1 MSISHLWR
9 KPALFLGCL
18 CLTTTLIGAEL
29 PVAKPESVGMSSE
42 KLQAV
47 DKIVEDLIAKKRLA
61 GAQIAITRKG
71 KVVYNKTF
79 GKMDIE
85 ADKAMREDAI
95 LRIYSM
101 SKSITTAA
109 ALMLYD
115 EGKVGLDDP
124 LSKYIPE
131 FKGVSVWKEGGA
143 VPAKREP
150 TVRDLMRHT
159 AGLTYGGIGN
169 AEADKLF
176 KEANLFDKNQTLEAF
191 GAKIG
196 KLPLKYEPGTEWL
209 YSFATD
215 VLGRVVE
222 VASGKPFDVFLQE
235 RIFTPLDM
243 KDTGFHV
250 PAEKLERLATVYN
263 SDGKG
268 TLKPTD
274 VPATSGYRNKPN
286 FSSGGGGLVST
297 TRDYLRFLQMVAN
310 GGKLDGKRL
319 LKEKTADL
327 MTHNELPEMAMP
339 IRFGNELREGVGF
352 GLGFN
357 VRVAKSEK
365 WDPASPVGE
374 WGWGGMAS
382 THYWASPKD
391 ELVVV
396 TMEQTLPYSFMLE
409 WAVKKPIYEAIVK

>member
-1 MSISHLWR
+1 MPNSYLPLKSV
-9 KPALFLGCL
+9 FVLGCL
-18 CLTTTLIGAEL
+18 CLATSLTGAEL

-42 KLQAV
+42 KLREV
-47 DKIVEDLIAKKRLA
+47 DRIVEDLIAKKRLA
-61 GAQIAITRKG
+61 GAQVAVTRHG

-79 GKMDIE
+79 GQMDIE
-85 ADKAMREDAI
+85 ADKAMQEDAI
-95 LRIYSM
+95 IRIYSM
-101 SKSITTAA
+101 SKGITTAA
-109 ALMLYD
+109 ALMLYE
-115 EGKVGLDDP
+115 EGKIGLDDAV
-124 LSKYIPE
+124 SKYIPE
-131 FKGVSVWKEGGA
+131 FKGVKVWDGDKA

-169 AEADKLF
+169 VEVDKLF
-176 KEANLFDKNQTLEAF
+176 KQADLFNKGQTLAEF
-191 GAKIG
+191 SAKMG
-196 KLPLKYEPGTEWL
+196 KLPLKFEPGTEWM
-209 YSFATD
+209 YSFSVD
-215 VLGRVVE
+215 ILGRVVE
-222 VASGKPFDVFLQE
+222 VAEGKPFDVFLQE
-235 RIFTPLDM
+235 RIFNPLDM
-243 KDTGFHV
+243 KDTGFYV

-268 TLKPTD
+268 TLKPVD
-274 VPATSGYRNKPN
+274 VPATSGYRTKPGML
-286 FSSGGGGLVST
+286 SGGGGLVST

-319 LKEKTADL
+319 LKEKTVAL
-327 MTHNELPEMAMP
+327 MTHNEVPEVAMP
-339 IRFGNELREGVGF
+339 IRFGKEMREGVGF

-357 VRVAKSEK
+357 VRVATSAK
-365 WDPASPVGE
+365 WDPAGPVGE

-409 WAVKKPIYEAIVK
+409 WAVKQPIYDAIVK

>member
-1 MSISHLWR
+1 MSISNSWL
-9 KPALFLGCL
+9 KPAFVLGCL

-61 GAQIAITRKG
+61 GAHVSVTRKG

-85 ADKAMREDAI
+85 ADKAMRDDAI
-95 LRIYSM
+95 IRIYSM

-115 EGKVGLDDP
+115 DGKLGLDDP
-124 LSKYIPE
+124 ISKYIPE
-131 FKGVSVWKEGGA
+131 FKDIKIWSESGLQPV
-143 VPAKREP
+143 KREP

-159 AGLTYGGIGN
+159 AGMTYGGIGN
-169 AEADKLF
+169 PEADKAF
-176 KEANLFDKNQTLEAF
+176 KEAKLMDRGQTLQEF
-191 GAKIG
+191 GARLG
-196 KLPLKYEPGTEWL
+196 KLPLKYEPGTQWI
-209 YSFATD
+209 YSMATD

-222 VASGKPFDVFLQE
+222 VASGKSFDVFLQD

-250 PAEKLERLATVYN
+250 PAEKLDRLMTVYN
-263 SDGKG
+263 SDNKG

-274 VPATSGYRNKPN
+274 VPAKSNYRTKPT
-286 FSSGGGGLVST
+286 FLSGGGGLVST

-310 GGKLDGKRL
+310 GGELDGKRL
-319 LKEKTADL
+319 LKKKTADL
-327 MTHNELPEMAMP
+327 MTHNELPEIAMP
-339 IRFGNELREGVGF
+339 IRFGNEQREGLGF

-357 VRVAKSEK
+357 VRVTKSEK

-391 ELVVV
+391 DLVVV

-409 WAVKKPIYEAIVK
+409 WAVKKPIYDAIVK